1 MGGSSLHDGT
11 RFSTR
16 RDTSVDPYMQHRGY
30 LDALGDAM
38 TLPATLSEIS
48 STQSP

>member
-11 RFSTR
+11 RFSTKR
-16 RDTSVDPYMQHRGY
+16 GTSVDPYMQHRGC

-38 TLPATLSEIS
+38 SLPATVSEIS
-48 STQSP
+48 DTQRP